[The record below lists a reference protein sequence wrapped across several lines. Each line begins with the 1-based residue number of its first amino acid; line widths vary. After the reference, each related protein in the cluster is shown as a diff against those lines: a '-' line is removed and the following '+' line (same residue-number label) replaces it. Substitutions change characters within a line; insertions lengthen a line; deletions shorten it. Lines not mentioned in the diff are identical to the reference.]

1 LTETYL
7 DSRFTEK
14 FVVPHDNDSG
24 VYKTNYKPSVHLLA
38 TSVSGIWCW
47 TDNFYGMLASWKC
60 LKQN

>member
-47 TDNFYGMLASWKC
+47 TDNFYGML
-60 LKQN
+60 